1 MLRVGF
7 AGLGAMGAPMAKN
20 LHKAG
25 LLSAV
30 WNRSAEKA
38 RALSLELGCAAPPG
52 LDEFASQLDV
62 VVICVSADADVRAVV
77 EAMAPGLA
85 RGALVI
91 DCSTVSADTA
101 RWAEGF

>member
-1 MLRVGF
+1 MTRVGF

-25 LLSAV
+25 LLAAV

-38 RALSLELGCAAPPG
+38 HALSVELGCAAPAT
-52 LDEFASQLDV
+52 LAQFASGLDV
-62 VVICVSADADVRAVV
+62 VVICVSADADVRSVL

-91 DCSTVSADTA
+91 DCSTVSADT
-101 RWAEGF
+101 